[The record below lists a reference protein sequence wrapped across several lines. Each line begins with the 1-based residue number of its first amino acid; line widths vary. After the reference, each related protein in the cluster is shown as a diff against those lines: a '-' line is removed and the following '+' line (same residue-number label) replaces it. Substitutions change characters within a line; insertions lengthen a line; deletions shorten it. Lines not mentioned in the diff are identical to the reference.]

1 MTCCEEDITFLGYLC
16 RYKEEFPYQNRD
28 WVEVTGRMAV
38 EKHAAYKGKGPVMH
52 VISIGPCE
60 KPQQEVVTF

>member
-1 MTCCEEDITFLGYLC
+1 MEITCI
-16 RYKEEFPYQNRD
+16 
-28 WVEVTGRMAV
+28 TGRMAV
-38 EKHAAYKGKGPVMH
+38 EKHAAYKGKGPVMQ